1 MAVIFKL
8 IDSWSEIENYYV
20 QDMDRVPSEN
30 VSGVAL
36 REKSLILAPGG
47 INLGLQTV
55 PTVTYT
61 AAPIERSAMSRDK
74 KLGVGRIKL
83 SVGDRNNGI
92 AAVVSKNVTLLRGA
106 KVVIRRVYTDQPLDS
121 IESYRELFTGSV
133 TTFAFNGS
141 GVIQIEVSDR
151 WFDWGAS
158 VNKRTYNK
166 MCGFRFKGAKCQ
178 YAGVEGFCD
187 KTLPRCEE
195 LGNEANFGGFPETV
209 DVAFT
214 GVPFV

>member
-1 MAVIFKL
+1 MVNFKL
-8 IDSWSEIENYYV
+8 IDSWSEIEGYYV
-20 QDMDRVPSEN
+20 QDLDRVQSEN

-36 REKSLILAPGG
+36 REKLLTLAPGG
-47 INLGLQTV
+47 VYLDFKTV
-55 PTVTYT
+55 PAVTYT
-61 AAPIERSAMSRDK
+61 AAPIERSQISRDK

-83 SVGDRNNGI
+83 SVGDNNYTI
-92 AAVVSKNVTLLRGA
+92 ASAISKNVSILRGA

-121 IESYRELFTGSV
+121 IESYRELFVGSV
-133 TTFAFNGS
+133 TTFSFNGS
-141 GVIQIEVSDR
+141 GVIQVEVSDR

-166 MCGFRFKGAKCQ
+166 MCGFRFKGAQCK
-178 YAGVEGFCD
+178 YAGAEGFCD

-195 LGNEANFGGFPETV
+195 LGNDANFGGFPETV

-214 GVPFV
+214 GVPFI